1 MNKTFTPALLLL
13 LVAGVATAAPA
24 TSARKAATSDSS
36 TTATAPATGG
46 DGARIDVIG
55 SQEAP
60 TVFNVVPWK
69 DKPSRLPKKEVT
81 TSILRETLQP
91 LDPEIL
97 QREIELQKRLG
108 EAP

>member
-1 MNKTFTPALLLL
+1 MKKTLCTGLLLIASGL
-13 LVAGVATAAPA
+13 AAAADDTAGSTAAA
-24 TSARKAATSDSS
+24 KTTAASAETGTGTSAGSAGRT
-36 TTATAPATGG
+36 
-46 DGARIDVIG
+46 DVIG

-97 QREIELQKRLG
+97 RREIELQKRLG
-108 EAP
+108 EP

>member
-1 MNKTFTPALLLL
+1 
-13 LVAGVATAAPA
+13 GVATAAPA
-24 TSARKAATSDSS
+24 TSGRKAAATGDSS
-36 TTATAPATGG
+36 TTAPATGS

>member
-1 MNKTFTPALLLL
+1 MIKKLSVGLLLL
-13 LVAGVATAAPA
+13 LAGGIASAAPAAADAKNPAAAAAEGETAAPA
-24 TSARKAATSDSS
+24 T
-36 TTATAPATGG
+36 
-46 DGARIDVIG
+46 GARIDVIG

-97 QREIELQKRLG
+97 RREIELQRRLS
-108 EAP
+108 EQ

>member
-1 MNKTFTPALLLL
+1 MMMKSPALLLTL
-13 LVAGVATAAPA
+13 LLAGTAGAAPVA
-24 TSARKAATSDSS
+24 DAK
-36 TTATAPATGG
+36 APAPAESE
-46 DGARIDVIG
+46 GARIDVIG

-69 DKPSRLPKKEVT
+69 DKPSRVPKKEVT

-91 LDPEIL
+91 LDPEVL
-97 QREIELQKRLG
+97 RREIELQLRLG

>member
-1 MNKTFTPALLLL
+1 MINTIRLGLCTLLLCSPL
-13 LVAGVATAAPA
+13 YAAEGGPGKKPAAAAGG
-24 TSARKAATSDSS
+24 
-36 TTATAPATGG
+36 TAPAEPAAQT
-46 DGARIDVIG
+46 DVIG

-91 LDPEIL
+91 LDPEVL
-97 QREIELQKRLG
+97 RREIELQRRLG
-108 EAP
+108 EQ